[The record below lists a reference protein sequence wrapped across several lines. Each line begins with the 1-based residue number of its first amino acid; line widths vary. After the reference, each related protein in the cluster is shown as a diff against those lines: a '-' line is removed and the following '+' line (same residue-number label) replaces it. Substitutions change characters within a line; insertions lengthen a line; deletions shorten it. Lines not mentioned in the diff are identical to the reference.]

1 MAPSCLATLAPGK
14 CSKFFLSLVWR
25 HTSHMPQIENGI
37 SRPKS
42 QKFVDKQWCIDI
54 NRALLKHISNAYL
67 KLTSARKIH
76 DAVGSNCDIS
86 TLIKWLWYL
95 VRVNYLIIQLQKIW
109 TTLFLIWYSVRLEQW
124 ALQVLRLILH
134 TCRKFKFRSWNWEP
148 FYKLTLE
155 YVSSFDIL
163 TISYIWTTSI
173 QALF

>member
-1 MAPSCLATLAPGK
+1 MFYVLNHETKVQLASGSKKRKPSKL
-14 CSKFFLSLVWR
+14 R
-25 HTSHMPQIENGI
+25 ME
-37 SRPKS
+37 SRPQS
-42 QKFVDKQWCIDI
+42 QKFIDKQWCIDI

-124 ALQVLRLILH
+124 TLQVLRLILH

-148 FYKLTLE
+148 FYELTTLE
-155 YVSSFDIL
+155 YVSFDIM
-163 TISYIWTTSI
+163 TIIIHMSNVYSS
-173 QALF
+173 LF